1 MNTEPGP
8 TTDALD
14 TRAGGN
20 SAVVEVPVRSVL
32 HLQQSLLS
40 KNDRFAAALRQ
51 LFQERGIGVVNMM
64 SSPGSGKTTL
74 LQRTIA
80 ALGTARRAGVIVGD
94 LATDNDAKRLA
105 ATGAPVVQIETGTL
119 CHLEADM
126 VSRAAQGLGLDDL
139 DLLFIENVGNLVCP
153 AGYDLGEASRVV
165 LLSVTEGE
173 DKPLKYPTA
182 FHRANIV
189 VVTKIDLAE
198 AVEFDRTTALE
209 NIRRVNPTVRVFE
222 VSARTGAGL
231 DAWCAYL
238 AELRPEPVAAP

>member
-1 MNTEPGP
+1 MSMGRDSIRAPGEPVRQNEG
-8 TTDALD
+8 T
-14 TRAGGN
+14 G
-20 SAVVEVPVRSVL
+20 EEPVRSVL
-32 HLQQSLLS
+32 QLQKSLLS
-40 KNDRFAAALRQ
+40 KNDQYAQRLRQ
-51 LFQERGIGVVNMM
+51 EFQERGIGVVNLM

-74 LQRTIA
+74 LQKTIA
-80 ALGTARRAGVIVGD
+80 ALGSRRRAGVIVGD
-94 LATDNDAKRLA
+94 LATDNDARRLA
-105 ATGAPVVQIETGTL
+105 ETGVPVVQIETGTL

-126 VSRAAQGLGLDDL
+126 VSRAAQGLGLDAI

-153 AGYDLGEASRVV
+153 AGYDLGEAARVV

-182 FHRANIV
+182 FHRADLV

-198 AVEFDRTTALE
+198 AVEFDRATALANLE
-209 NIRRVNPTVRVFE
+209 RVNPRARVFE

-238 AELRPEPVAAP
+238 ADLRPEPVDTP